1 MNRKQYSDMLK
12 KINKVRESG
21 GDVAVCIESFRKKY
35 KYVFVYNDS
44 GFKKI
49 FGAIASTDMAA
60 SS

>member
-1 MNRKQYSDMLK
+1 MLK